1 MRKLIDFLYRSRALI
16 LLFVLEFFCF
26 RLVVNSHRY
35 QEAQFLNSSNAVAA
49 SFLEFSRTT
58 DDYFGLRQTNEELA
72 LENARLRR
80 QLTEL
85 RQAVPPVIRDSSST
99 PPFEFLTAK
108 VIDNTTGQSR
118 NFITINKGAADS
130 IAPGMA
136 VIGQSG
142 IVGKVK
148 AVSENFSVITSL
160 LNIDEYVSVQIRRTG
175 NFATL
180 HWDGADGAYAKL
192 MYLPRHASIW
202 AGDTVL
208 TSGYNAIFPANL
220 PVGIVR
226 KVDLP
231 PSAVFYE
238 VTLELSQ
245 DFSRLQFVDVIRS
258 KNVREIDSLQQSI
271 RKP

>member
-1 MRKLIDFLYRSRALI
+1 MRKLFDFLYRNRALL

-26 RLVVNSHRY
+26 RLIINSHRY

-49 SFLEFSRTT
+49 SVLEFSRMT
-58 DDYFGLRQTNEELA
+58 DNYFGLRETNEALA
-72 LENARLRR
+72 WENARLRS
-80 QLTEL
+80 QLAAMAET
-85 RQAVPPVIRDSSST
+85 RPAVFDSSAQR
-99 PPFEFLTAK
+99 PFDFITAR
-108 VIDNTTGQSR
+108 VVDNSTGQSR
-118 NFITINKGAADS
+118 NFITINKGSTDS

-148 AVSENFSVITSL
+148 AVSKHFSLITSI
-160 LNIDEYVSVQIRRTG
+160 LNTDEYVSVQVRRTG

-180 HWDGADGAYAKL
+180 HWDGVDGAYARL
-192 MYLPRHASIW
+192 LYLPRHASVW

-208 TSGYNAIFPANL
+208 TSGYNAIFPRNL

-226 KVDLP
+226 NVDLP
-231 PSAVFYE
+231 SNAVFYE
-238 VTLELSQ
+238 VTVELSQ

-258 KNVREIDSLQQSI
+258 RNVPEIDSLQQSV